1 MNILAIT
8 QIYPQPDD
16 VGDDRPTSTV
26 EYFAKQW
33 VKQGHN
39 VTVIHCPSKFPLLFY
54 LMPKGIKDSFSNRS
68 NTTAPP
74 IDSRKDLHR
83 TEFGIT
89 IHRLPMLKLFPGRAF
104 SISQMERQT
113 RKICEVLDRENFKPD
128 IVMGHFAN
136 PSLELVARVARAYNA
151 KTSIVFHHD
160 CSKGNIE
167 KYRITDNIKSI
178 KAIGARSKIEAENIQ
193 ELLGL
198 EEKPFIC
205 FSGAPNDAVEACE
218 KKCTKH
224 NYEGGLKHLYVG
236 SMLKRKH
243 VDAVIKAFSACN
255 NSNATLRIIGGG
267 QEEQRLKSL
276 VSELDIKDVV
286 SFVGKIPRSHV
297 MDEMRNAHVFT
308 MISQGETFGMVY
320 IEAMLQGCIT
330 IASYGE
336 GFDGIIKDGE
346 NGFLCEAGNYDDLAE
361 IYKKIEAMSEEE
373 RNRIGQ
379 NAIDTALKFS
389 EAAVA
394 ERYLED
400 ALSRQ

>member
-1 MNILAIT
+1 M
-8 QIYPQPDD
+8 
-16 VGDDRPTSTV
+16 
-26 EYFAKQW
+26 
-33 VKQGHN
+33 
-39 VTVIHCPSKFPLLFY
+39 
-54 LMPKGIKDSFSNRS
+54 
-68 NTTAPP
+68 
-74 IDSRKDLHR
+74 
-83 TEFGIT
+83 
-89 IHRLPMLKLFPGRAF
+89 
-104 SISQMERQT
+104 
-113 RKICEVLDRENFKPD
+113 
-128 IVMGHFAN
+128 
-136 PSLELVARVARAYNA
+136 
-151 KTSIVFHHD
+151 
-160 CSKGNIE
+160 
-167 KYRITDNIKSI
+167 
-178 KAIGARSKIEAENIQ
+178 
-193 ELLGL
+193 
-198 EEKPFIC
+198 
-205 FSGAPNDAVEACE
+205 
-218 KKCTKH
+218 
-224 NYEGGLKHLYVG
+224 
-236 SMLKRKH
+236 KRKH